1 LKKALNIKHKDILKI
16 WLNDSQ
22 IIMEKMKSRNEQKVM
37 LLLKE
42 QKLGVFSFLFAFLD
56 DQSFTFNG
64 YCDLLSRLEGKAAVC

>member
-37 LLLKE
+37 LPLKE
-42 QKLGVFSFLFAFLD
+42 
-56 DQSFTFNG
+56 
-64 YCDLLSRLEGKAAVC
+64 